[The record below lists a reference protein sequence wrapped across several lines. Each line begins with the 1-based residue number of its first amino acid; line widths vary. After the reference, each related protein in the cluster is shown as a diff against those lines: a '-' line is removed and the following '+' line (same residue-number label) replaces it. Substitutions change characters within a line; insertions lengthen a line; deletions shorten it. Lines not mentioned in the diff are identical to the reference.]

1 LRESVEPGFVVGVNS
16 PFANGFDPRTFTL
29 YAAWEPGSG
38 SIAPTPLAESI
49 GRGEVVF
56 NTKSITIDG
65 VGGLNGPSDP
75 TQASIRGSCGSCHNN
90 PEVGNLS
97 LPDFLDIGVTP
108 AAARGLDVG
117 HLPSYRFRETASGR
131 TVVLTDPGRGLV
143 TGKFADLGK
152 TKVPN
157 LRGLTTRAPYFHNGS
172 ARDLSTV
179 VDFYERRFRIDFTV
193 QEKSDLVA
201 FLAAL

>member
-1 LRESVEPGFVVGVNS
+1 VEPGFVVGVNS
-16 PFANGFDPRTFTL
+16 PFADGFDPRIFNL

-38 SIAPTPLAESI
+38 SVAPNPLAESI
-49 GRGEVVF
+49 GRGELVF
-56 NTKSITIDG
+56 NTKAITIDG
-65 VGGLNGPSDP
+65 VGGLNGPNDP
-75 TQASIRGSCGSCHNN
+75 TQASIRGSCGTCHNN

-117 HLPSYRFRETASGR
+117 HLPSYRFRETATGR

-143 TGKFADLGK
+143 SGKFADLGK

-172 ARDLSTV
+172 ARTLTTV
-179 VDFYERRFRIDFTV
+179 VDFYEQRFKIAFTA

-201 FLAAL
+201 FLSAL